1 MSKFY
6 MALFS
11 IFFFNID
18 LPIKLR
24 HSLILAHPLPWPL
37 GEGPAYMASWASSFL
52 RIIFLP
58 PPPDLWQPGP
68 AGSSWRLLVLYSRS
82 SRSMAGRQAQGG
94 SCTAAVRLVAEAVV
108 YTSSPLHHPP
118 VKSDPAL
125 AARGYKTHN
134 CRKAQVAQT
143 KAVSPLKT

>member
-1 MSKFY
+1 
-6 MALFS
+6 
-11 IFFFNID
+11 
-18 LPIKLR
+18 
-24 HSLILAHPLPWPL
+24 
-37 GEGPAYMASWASSFL
+37 
-52 RIIFLP
+52 
-58 PPPDLWQPGP
+58 
-68 AGSSWRLLVLYSRS
+68 
-82 SRSMAGRQAQGG
+82 MAGRQAQGG

-143 KAVSPLKT
+143 KAVSPLKNKIAKRSFSVQCIVILILKKLDLCFLLHPTLFTGFKYIQFAADF